1 MHALPLL
8 ANGKKRCRI
17 ISRMENSLFPPKEF
31 PWLLSNIDA
40 FVVPEVF
47 FHYCLSKNLSMTE
60 KRRERKKV
68 SCHMLEV
75 FFKKCAWEWEN
86 AFWAATASSQIYLHG
101 HNSVA
106 RLLLLRSFAAKALLH
121 PPASQLMH
129 HPTTYFFSA
138 SFVFA
143 FTSSSSEAGAFI
155 LFLLLADLFAKEEPK
170 KEDQRANALDARR
183 RLLFNPHWHNVRKC
197 HKKVSSIIF
206 SCRHND
212 LPWNIRKFIHNK
224 LNTVNFTSSL
234 KTENPWGTSQWS
246 HTDLTRLKQGQVGG
260 QVSHLPA
267 NALSFTLGGI
277 PYAPV
282 MFLYALRKKLP
293 PTF

>member
-1 MHALPLL
+1 MHFEQQQRHL
-8 ANGKKRCRI
+8 AKFIYMVI
-17 ISRMENSLFPPKEF
+17 IASL
-31 PWLLSNIDA
+31 
-40 FVVPEVF
+40 VF
-47 FHYCLSKNLSMTE
+47 FFFVPL
-60 KRRERKKV
+60 RR
-68 SCHMLEV
+68 
-75 FFKKCAWEWEN
+75 
-86 AFWAATASSQIYLHG
+86 
-101 HNSVA
+101 
-106 RLLLLRSFAAKALLH
+106 RLFSILLRH
-121 PPASQLMH
+121 NWC
-129 HPTTYFFSA
+129 TTLQHIFFSA